1 MKKLAPDLPMSCNRR
16 MVTLIEAGNTLIEN
30 KTNRLKSNIPSFS
43 RRASK
48 LAIIVNRKRSNI
60 NWSLNRQMRRSRSIP
75 LLDAASCC
83 NERLFETSLNRIEEC
98 HYLFFD
104 MFIAKN
110 KDTEPL
116 PHSK

>member
-48 LAIIVNRKRSNI
+48 LAIIVN
-60 NWSLNRQMRRSRSIP
+60 
-75 LLDAASCC
+75 
-83 NERLFETSLNRIEEC
+83 
-98 HYLFFD
+98 
-104 MFIAKN
+104 
-110 KDTEPL
+110 
-116 PHSK
+116 